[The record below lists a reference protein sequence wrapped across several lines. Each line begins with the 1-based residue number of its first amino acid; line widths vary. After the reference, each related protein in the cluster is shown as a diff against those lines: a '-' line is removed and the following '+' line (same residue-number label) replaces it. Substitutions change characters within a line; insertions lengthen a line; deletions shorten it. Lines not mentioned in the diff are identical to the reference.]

1 MCYSTNL
8 TLLIMRKYKLLLIIA
23 SFFLTLSIA
32 AQDQKPVQFYF
43 EKLQNNQGEFELKI
57 KAVPSA
63 GVHLF
68 SIQKVSGDLPVNTS
82 IQFDSA
88 SLKYTTDSIVEKG
101 KAISGANSSLDNVV
115 ISYYTDSVSWFQ
127 KIKLSIGDS
136 IRIKGRVNY
145 YYQKGDRIESGEVP
159 ISMQFQYQ
167 KKGTDELVDNSSGSL
182 QAKSMWALLIAG
194 ILAGLIG
201 FLTPCV
207 YALVP
212 ITISFFTK
220 KSKTKLQGKKNALF
234 YSISIILIYTL
245 VGALVATVL
254 PKNALNNLSTN
265 WIFNMFLFGLFILF
279 GASFLGAFEINL
291 PSSWSNKIDSK
302 AGVGSYSGIFFMA
315 LTLVIVSFS
324 CTGNFVASLLGL
336 STASGKLAPIV
347 GMFGFGF
354 GLALPFAIFA
364 FFPAMLS
371 SLGKSGGWQNALK
384 VVLGFLEIA
393 LALKFLS
400 NADLDRGWRILDR
413 EVFIVLWIVIF
424 VLLGMYLLGKI
435 LFKNDSERPKNDFGI
450 SYVSVPRLFLAIIS
464 FSFAVYLI
472 PGLWGAPL
480 KSVSAFVPPMG
491 TQDFN
496 MIGTQGGFPESAF
509 QVNTDNVAK
518 PPQKYVAD
526 LKKYEPGAAINNQL
540 VIYYDYDEALAAS
553 KVLHKPLMIDF
564 TGIQCVNCREF
575 ESKIWID
582 PVVGKLMK
590 NDFVVA
596 SLFTDYN
603 AELLDT
609 DKKFSPL
616 LNATIETVG
625 DKNEDLQQRLI
636 NASGQPNYVF
646 VNSDGKLLI
655 DGGYGYDATKGP
667 KEFIAH
673 LQKVK
678 GLYNVAIK
686 E

>member
-1 MCYSTNL
+1 MRNPIR
-8 TLLIMRKYKLLLIIA
+8 LLILFLLLSIKLL
-23 SFFLTLSIA
+23 
-32 AQDQKPVQFYF
+32 AQDKPPVQFYF
-43 EKLQNNQGEFELKI
+43 EKENAGNGEFVLKI
-57 KAVPSA
+57 KAVASA
-63 GVHLF
+63 GVKLF
-68 SIQKVSGDLPVNTS
+68 SIKKIQGDLPVNTT
-82 IQFDSA
+82 INFDSA
-88 SLKYTTDSIVEKG
+88 VLKYLKDSVAESGKIQTGTEAALNN
-101 KAISGANSSLDNVV
+101 KAISF
-115 ISYYTDSVSWFQ
+115 YTDSVQWLQ
-127 KIKLSIGDS
+127 KIKLAKDDS
-136 IRIKGRVNY
+136 IRIKGSINY
-145 YYQKGDRIESGEVP
+145 YYKKGESIESGEEPV
-159 ISMQFQYQ
+159 SMQFQFKAQ
-167 KKGTDELVDNSSGSL
+167 PADEMVANSSGSL
-182 QAKSMWALLIAG
+182 KAKSMWALLLAG

-220 KSKTKLQGKKNALF
+220 KSKTKTQGKKNALF

-265 WIFNMFLFGLFILF
+265 WIFNVFLFLLFIIF

-291 PSSWSNKIDSK
+291 PASWSNKIDSK

-336 STASGKLAPIV
+336 ATASGKLAPIV

-364 FFPAMLS
+364 FFPSMLS

-384 VVLGFLEIA
+384 VVLGFLELA

-400 NADLDRGWRILDR
+400 NADLDKGWRLLDR

-450 SYVSVPRLFLAIIS
+450 AYVSVPRLFLAIFS
-464 FSFAVYLI
+464 FGFAVYLV

-480 KSVSAFVPPMG
+480 KAVSAFIPPMG

-496 MIGTQGGFPESAF
+496 AIGGNNNLPAPAINGANNITA
-509 QVNTDNVAK
+509 AK

-540 VIYYDYDEALAAS
+540 IIYYDYDEALAAS
-553 KVLHKPLMIDF
+553 KALNKPLMIDF

-582 PVVGKLMK
+582 PQVARLMK

-596 SLFTDYN
+596 SLFSDYN
-603 AELLDT
+603 AELPDNE
-609 DKKFSPL
+609 KKFSPL
-616 LNATIETVG
+616 LNGKIETVG
-625 DKNEDLQQRLI
+625 DKYEDLQQRLI

-646 VNSDGKLLI
+646 VDNEGKLLI

-673 LQKVK
+673 LEKVK
-678 GLYNVAIK
+678 TLYK
-686 E
+686 MQ

>member
-1 MCYSTNL
+1 MQ
-8 TLLIMRKYKLLLIIA
+8 KHKLLLII
-23 SFFLTLSIA
+23 SLFFLSLNMA
-32 AQDQKPVQFYF
+32 AQDQSPVQFDF
-43 EKLQNNQGEFELKI
+43 EKQNIGNGEFVLKI
-57 KAVPSA
+57 KATPA
-63 GVHLF
+63 KGVQLF
-68 SIQKVSGDLPVNTS
+68 SIQKISDDLPVNTS
-82 IQFDSA
+82 FQFDS
-88 SLKYTTDSIVEKG
+88 SILKYLTDTLAE
-101 KAISGANSSLDNVV
+101 SGAMKTSPDPALNNVV
-115 ISYYTDSVSWFQ
+115 TKFYTDSVIWLQ
-127 KIKLSIGDS
+127 KIKISEGDS
-136 IRIKGRVNY
+136 IRVKGTINFY
-145 YYQKGDRIESGEVP
+145 YKKGESIESGEEP
-159 ISMQFQYQ
+159 ISMQFQF
-167 KKGTDELVDNSSGSL
+167 KKDEPAELVANSSGSL
-182 QAKSMWALLIAG
+182 QAKSMWALLFAG
-194 ILAGLIG
+194 VLAGLIG

-220 KSKTKLQGKKNALF
+220 RSKTKLQGKKNALF

-265 WIFNMFLFGLFILF
+265 WIFNVFLFGLFVLF

-302 AGVGSYSGIFFMA
+302 AGIGSYSGIFFMA

-336 STASGKLAPIV
+336 STAAGKLAPIV
-347 GMFGFGF
+347 GMFGFGL

-364 FFPAMLS
+364 FFPSMLS

-384 VVLGFLEIA
+384 VVLGFLELA

-400 NADLDRGWRILDR
+400 NADLDKGWRILDR
-413 EVFIVLWIVIF
+413 EVFIVLWITIF

-435 LFKNDSERPKNDFGI
+435 QFKNDSERPKNDFGI
-450 SYVSVPRLFLAIIS
+450 SYVSVSRLFLAIFS
-464 FSFAVYLI
+464 LSFAVYLV

-480 KSVSAFVPPMG
+480 KAVSAFVPPMG

-496 MIGTQGGFPESAF
+496 VLAAGNRSVATTNGADDKISL
-509 QVNTDNVAK
+509 AK

-526 LKKYEPGAAINNQL
+526 LKKYEPGAAINNEL
-540 VIYYDYDEALAAS
+540 VIYYDYDEALAAA
-553 KVLHKPLMIDF
+553 KALNKPLMLDF

-582 PVVGKLMK
+582 AGVGSRMK

-596 SLFTDYN
+596 SLFSDYN
-603 AELLDT
+603 AELAD
-609 DKKFSPL
+609 DEKRFSPL
-616 LNATIETVG
+616 LNAKIETVG
-625 DKNEDLQQRLI
+625 DKYEDLQQQLI
-636 NASGQPNYVF
+636 KASGQPNYVF
-646 VNSDGKLLI
+646 VDNDGKLLI

-673 LQKVK
+673 LDKVK
-678 GLYNVAIK
+678 ELYQNK
-686 E
+686 KQ

>member
-1 MCYSTNL
+1 MF
-8 TLLIMRKYKLLLIIA
+8 KYKLLFHLA
-23 SFFLTLSIA
+23 LLLSLYTT
-32 AQDQKPVQFYF
+32 AQESQPVQFNF
-43 EKLQNNQGEFELKI
+43 TKEAVGNGTFNLRIQAIPI
-57 KAVPSA
+57 KGVQVFSVQEISA
-63 GVHLF
+63 
-68 SIQKVSGDLPVNTS
+68 DLPVNT
-82 IQFDSA
+82 IIAFDS
-88 SLKYTTDSIVEKG
+88 SSQRFLSDTLVETG
-101 KAISGANSSLDNVV
+101 TAQTMADPALNNAI
-115 ISYYTDSVSWFQ
+115 IKSYSDTITWTQ
-127 KIKLSIGDS
+127 KIKLVEGDS
-136 IRIKGRVNY
+136 IRIKGTINFY
-145 YYQKGDRIESGEVP
+145 YKKGESVESGEEP
-159 ISMQFQYQ
+159 ISLQFQF
-167 KKGTDELVDNSSGSL
+167 KKEDPTKFVANSSGSL
-182 QAKSMWALLIAG
+182 QSKSLWALLFAG

-220 KSKTKLQGKKNALF
+220 RSKTKIQGKKNALF

-265 WIFNMFLFGLFILF
+265 WIFNMFLFALFMIF

-302 AGVGSYSGIFFMA
+302 AGIGSYSGIFFMA

-336 STASGKLAPIV
+336 STAAGKIAPVI

-364 FFPAMLS
+364 FFPSLLS

-384 VVLGFLEIA
+384 VVLGFLELA

-400 NADLDRGWRILDR
+400 NADLDKGWRILDR
-413 EVFIVLWIVIF
+413 EVFIVLWIVLF
-424 VLLGMYLLGKI
+424 VLLGMYLIGKI
-435 LFKNDSERPKNDFGI
+435 RFKHDSEGKKNDFGLDYI
-450 SYVSVPRLFLAIIS
+450 SVPRLFMAIIS
-464 FSFAVYLI
+464 FAFAIYLV

-480 KSVSAFVPPMG
+480 KAVSAFVPPMG

-496 MIGTQGGFPESAF
+496 AAGFQGKGETASSVSLPTSSA
-509 QVNTDNVAK
+509 AA
-518 PPQKYVAD
+518 PPQKHVAD
-526 LKKYEPGAAINNQL
+526 LKKYEPGAAINNGL
-540 VIYYDYDEALAAS
+540 IIYYDYEEALAAARA
-553 KVLHKPLMIDF
+553 LNKPLMLDF

-582 PVVGKLMK
+582 AGVGQRMK

-603 AELLDT
+603 LELPDEE
-609 DKKFSPL
+609 KRFSSL
-616 LNATIETVG
+616 LNAKVETVG
-625 DKNEDLQQRLI
+625 DKYEDLQQQLI
-636 NASGQPNYVF
+636 KASGQPNYVF
-646 VNSDGKLLI
+646 VTGEGALLI
-655 DGGYGYDATKGP
+655 DGGYGYDATKGA

-673 LQKVK
+673 LDDVK
-678 GLYNVAIK
+678 ARFRQVTK
-686 E
+686 

>member
-1 MCYSTNL
+1 MQ
-8 TLLIMRKYKLLLIIA
+8 KHKLLSII
-23 SFFLTLSIA
+23 SLFLLSLNMA
-32 AQDQKPVQFYF
+32 AQDQSPVQFDF
-43 EKLQNNQGEFELKI
+43 EKQNIGNGEFVLKI
-57 KAVPSA
+57 KATPA
-63 GVHLF
+63 KGVQLF
-68 SIQKVSGDLPVNTS
+68 SIQKISDDLPVNTS
-82 IQFDSA
+82 FQFDS
-88 SLKYTTDSIVEKG
+88 SILKYLTDSIAE
-101 KAISGANSSLDNVV
+101 SGALKTSPDPALNNIVTRF
-115 ISYYTDSVSWFQ
+115 YTDSVIWLQ
-127 KIKLSIGDS
+127 KIKISQGDS
-136 IRIKGRVNY
+136 IRVKGTINY
-145 YYQKGDRIESGEVP
+145 YYKKGESIESGEEA
-159 ISMQFQYQ
+159 ISMQFQF
-167 KKGTDELVDNSSGSL
+167 KKDELTELVANSSGSL
-182 QAKSMWALLIAG
+182 QAKSMWALLFAG
-194 ILAGLIG
+194 VLAGLIG

-220 KSKTKLQGKKNALF
+220 RSKTKLQGKKNALF

-265 WIFNMFLFGLFILF
+265 WIFNVFLFALFVLF

-302 AGVGSYSGIFFMA
+302 AGIGSYSGIFFMA

-336 STASGKLAPIV
+336 STAAGKLAPII
-347 GMFGFGF
+347 GMFGFGL

-364 FFPAMLS
+364 FFPSMLS

-384 VVLGFLEIA
+384 VVLGFLELA

-400 NADLDRGWRILDR
+400 NADLDKGWRILDR
-413 EVFIVLWIVIF
+413 EVFIVLWITIF

-435 LFKNDSERPKNDFGI
+435 HFKNDSERPKNDFGI
-450 SYVSVPRLFLAIIS
+450 PYVSVSRLFLAIFS
-464 FSFAVYLI
+464 LSFAVYLV

-480 KSVSAFVPPMG
+480 KAVSAFVPPMG

-496 MIGTQGGFPESAF
+496 VLAAGNRPLTTTNGAEDKISL
-509 QVNTDNVAK
+509 AK

-526 LKKYEPGAAINNQL
+526 LKKYEPGAAINNEL
-540 VIYYDYDEALAAS
+540 VIYYDYDEALAAA
-553 KVLHKPLMIDF
+553 KALNKPLMLDF

-582 PVVGKLMK
+582 PEVGRRMK

-596 SLFTDYN
+596 SLFSDYN
-603 AELLDT
+603 AELAD
-609 DKKFSPL
+609 DEKRFSPL
-616 LNATIETVG
+616 LNAKIETVG
-625 DKNEDLQQRLI
+625 DKYEDLQQQLI
-636 NASGQPNYVF
+636 KASGQPNYVF
-646 VNSDGKLLI
+646 VDNDGKLLI
-655 DGGYGYDATKGP
+655 DGGYGYDARKGP

-673 LQKVK
+673 LDKVK
-678 GLYNVAIK
+678 DLYQNK
-686 E
+686 K

>member
-1 MCYSTNL
+1 M
-8 TLLIMRKYKLLLIIA
+8 
-23 SFFLTLSIA
+23 
-32 AQDQKPVQFYF
+32 QFYF
-43 EKLQNNQGEFELKI
+43 AKENAGNGEFVLKI
-57 KAVPSA
+57 KAVASA
-63 GVHLF
+63 GVKLF
-68 SIQKVSGDLPVNTS
+68 SIKKIQGDLPVNTT
-82 IQFDSA
+82 INFDSA
-88 SLKYTTDSIVEKG
+88 VLKYLKDSVAESG
-101 KAISGANSSLDNVV
+101 KIQTGTEAALNNTAISF
-115 ISYYTDSVSWFQ
+115 YTDSVQWLQ
-127 KIKLSIGDS
+127 KIKLAKGDS
-136 IRIKGRVNY
+136 IRIKGRINY
-145 YYQKGDRIESGEVP
+145 YYKKGESIESGEEPV
-159 ISMQFQYQ
+159 SMQFQFKAQ
-167 KKGTDELVDNSSGSL
+167 PADEMVANSSGSL
-182 QAKSMWALLIAG
+182 KAKSMWALLLAG

-220 KSKTKLQGKKNALF
+220 KSKTKTQGKKNALF

-265 WIFNMFLFGLFILF
+265 WIFNVFLFLLFIIF

-291 PSSWSNKIDSK
+291 PASWSNKIDSK

-336 STASGKLAPIV
+336 ATASGKLAPIV

-364 FFPAMLS
+364 FFPSMLS

-384 VVLGFLEIA
+384 VVLGFLELA

-400 NADLDRGWRILDR
+400 NADLDKGWRLLDR

-450 SYVSVPRLFLAIIS
+450 AYVSVPRLFLAIFS
-464 FSFAVYLI
+464 FGFAVYLV

-480 KSVSAFVPPMG
+480 KAVSAFIPPMG

-496 MIGTQGGFPESAF
+496 AIGGNNNLPAPAINGANNITA
-509 QVNTDNVAK
+509 AK

-540 VIYYDYDEALAAS
+540 IIYYDYDEALAAS
-553 KVLHKPLMIDF
+553 KALNKPLMIDF

-582 PVVGKLMK
+582 PQVARLMK

-596 SLFTDYN
+596 SLFSDYN
-603 AELLDT
+603 AELPDNE
-609 DKKFSPL
+609 KKFSPL
-616 LNATIETVG
+616 LNGKIETVG
-625 DKNEDLQQRLI
+625 DKYEDLQQRLI

-646 VNSDGKLLI
+646 VDNEGKLLI

-673 LQKVK
+673 LEKVK
-678 GLYNVAIK
+678 TLYK
-686 E
+686 KQ

>member
-1 MCYSTNL
+1 MK
-8 TLLIMRKYKLLLIIA
+8 KYKPLLII
-23 SFFLTLSIA
+23 SLFFLSLSST
-32 AQDQKPVQFYF
+32 AQDKQPVQFSF
-43 EKLQNNQGEFELKI
+43 EKQDNGDGEFVLKI
-57 KAVPSA
+57 KAVPSK
-63 GVHLF
+63 GVRLF
-68 SIQKVSGDLPVNTS
+68 SIQKISGDLPVNTT
-82 IQFDSA
+82 INFDSA
-88 SLKYTTDSIVEKG
+88 IIKYIKDSIMET
-101 KAISGANSSLDNVV
+101 GAVKTAPDPSLNNVV
-115 ISYYTDSVSWFQ
+115 TRFYTDSVEWRQ
-127 KIKLSIGDS
+127 KIKLAVGDS
-136 IRIKGRVNY
+136 IRIKGRINY
-145 YYQKGDRIESGEVP
+145 YYKKGESIESGEEPVS
-159 ISMQFQYQ
+159 IQFQF
-167 KKGTDELVDNSSGSL
+167 KKAGSGDLVANSSGSL
-182 QAKSMWALLIAG
+182 KAKSMWALLLAG
-194 ILAGLIG
+194 IFAGLIG

-220 KSKTKLQGKKNALF
+220 RSKTKIQGKKNALF

-245 VGALVATVL
+245 VGALVVTVL

-265 WIFNMFLFGLFILF
+265 WIFNVFLFLLFIIF

-291 PSSWSNKIDSK
+291 PASWSNKIDSK
-302 AGVGSYSGIFFMA
+302 AGIGSYSGIFFMA

-336 STASGKLAPIV
+336 STAAGKMAPIV

-364 FFPAMLS
+364 FFPSMLS

-384 VVLGFLEIA
+384 VVLGFLELA

-400 NADLDRGWRILDR
+400 NADLDKGWRLLDR

-435 LFKNDSERPKNDFGI
+435 RFKNDSERPKNDFGLEF
-450 SYVSVPRLFLAIIS
+450 VSVSRLFLAILS
-464 FSFAVYLI
+464 FAFAVYLF

-480 KSVSAFVPPMG
+480 KAVSAFVPPMG

-496 MIGTQGGFPESAF
+496 TVGARDNTAAMANPEE
-509 QVNTDNVAK
+509 NKNILAK
-518 PPQKYVAD
+518 PPQKYVTD

-553 KVLHKPLMIDF
+553 KALNKPLMIDF

-582 PVVGKLMK
+582 PEVGRLMK

-596 SLFTDYN
+596 SLFSDYN
-603 AELLDT
+603 AELPDEE
-609 DKKFSPL
+609 KRFSPL
-616 LNATIETVG
+616 LNGKIETVG
-625 DKNEDLQQRLI
+625 DKYEDLQQRLI
-636 NASGQPNYVF
+636 KASGQPNYVF
-646 VNSDGKLLI
+646 VDNNGNLLI

-667 KEFIAH
+667 KDFIAH
-673 LQKVK
+673 LNKVK
-678 GLYNVAIK
+678 GLYNNSNP
-686 E
+686 

>member
-1 MCYSTNL
+1 MLIKYRLLFVVCLLLSINL
-8 TLLIMRKYKLLLIIA
+8 T
-23 SFFLTLSIA
+23 
-32 AQDQKPVQFYF
+32 AQDKQPVQFGF
-43 EKLQNNQGEFELKI
+43 EKQTKGNGEFILLI
-57 KAVPSA
+57 KAVPSP
-63 GVHLF
+63 GVQLF
-68 SIQKVSGDLPVNTS
+68 SIQKINGDLPVNTK
-82 IQFDSA
+82 IEFDSVIVTKLKDTVTELGNGKTA
-88 SLKYTTDSIVEKG
+88 ADPSLGD
-101 KAISGANSSLDNVV
+101 VV
-115 ISYYTDSVSWFQ
+115 ITTFSDSVTWAQ
-127 KIKLSIGDS
+127 KIKLAEGDS
-136 IRIKGRVNY
+136 IRIKGKINY
-145 YYQKGDRIESGEVP
+145 YYKKGESVESGEEP
-159 ISMQFQYQ
+159 ISMQFQY
-167 KKGTDELVDNSSGSL
+167 KKEQSQEFAANSSGSL
-182 QAKSMWALLIAG
+182 QSKSLWALLFAG
-194 ILAGLIG
+194 VLAGLIG

-220 KSKTKLQGKKNALF
+220 RSKTKLQGKKNALF

-265 WIFNMFLFGLFILF
+265 YIFNLFLFVLFIIF

-302 AGVGSYSGIFFMA
+302 AGIGSYSGIFFMA

-336 STASGKLAPIV
+336 STAAGKIAPVV

-354 GLALPFAIFA
+354 GLALPFALFA
-364 FFPAMLS
+364 FFPSLLS

-384 VVLGFLEIA
+384 VVLGFLELA

-400 NADLDRGWRILDR
+400 NADLDKGWRLLDR

-424 VLLGMYLLGKI
+424 VLLGMYLIGKI
-435 LFKNDSERPKNDFGI
+435 RFKHDSEPKQNDFGLEYI
-450 SYVSVPRLFLAIIS
+450 SVPRLFLAI
-464 FSFAVYLI
+464 FSFAFSIYLV

-480 KSVSAFVPPMG
+480 KAVSAFIPPMG

-496 MIGTQGGFPESAF
+496 AVGNQS
-509 QVNTDNVAK
+509 NTVTTGSFTTASTAAM

-526 LKKYEPGAAINNQL
+526 LKKYEPGAAINNNL
-540 VIYYDYDEALAAS
+540 IIYYDYDEALAAS
-553 KVLHKPLMIDF
+553 IALSKPLMIDF

-582 PVVGKLMK
+582 KGVIQRMK

-603 AELLDT
+603 AELPD
-609 DKKFSPL
+609 DEKKFSPL
-616 LNATIETVG
+616 LNAKIETVG
-625 DKNEDLQQRLI
+625 DKYEDLEQQLI
-636 NASGQPNYVF
+636 HASGQPNYVF
-646 VNSDGKLLI
+646 VDGTGKLLI
-655 DGGYGYDATKGP
+655 DGGYGYDATKGAN
-667 KEFIAH
+667 EFIAH
-673 LQKVK
+673 LDKVK
-678 GLYNVAIK
+678 EIYKNMQ
-686 E
+686 

>member
-1 MCYSTNL
+1 MQKLQLVLILSLFFLSTNL
-8 TLLIMRKYKLLLIIA
+8 IA
-23 SFFLTLSIA
+23 QEQQL
-32 AQDQKPVQFYF
+32 VQFRF
-43 EKLQNNQGEFELKI
+43 EKENIGNGEFYLRI
-57 KAVPSA
+57 KALPLK

-68 SIQKVSGDLPVNTS
+68 SIQKISDDLPLNTS
-82 IQFDSA
+82 INFDS
-88 SLKYTTDSIVEKG
+88 SILKYLKDSISETG
-101 KAISGANSSLDNVV
+101 IIRTSPEPDLNNAV
-115 ISYYTDSVSWFQ
+115 IHFYTDSVTWQQ
-127 KIKLSIGDS
+127 KIKLAIGDS
-136 IRIKGRVNY
+136 IRIKAHINY
-145 YYQKGDRIESGEVP
+145 YYKKGDRIESGEEPV
-159 ISMQFQYQ
+159 SMQFQFKNEQ
-167 KKGTDELVDNSSGSL
+167 PPELAVNSSGSL
-182 QAKSMWALLIAG
+182 QSKSLWGLLLAG
-194 ILAGLIG
+194 VLAGLIG

-220 KSKTKLQGKKNALF
+220 KSKTKAQGKKNALL

-265 WIFNMFLFGLFILF
+265 WIFNLFLFLLFVIF

-291 PSSWSNKIDSK
+291 PASWSNKIDSK

-336 STASGKLAPIV
+336 STAAGKIAPVV
-347 GMFGFGF
+347 GMFGFGL

-364 FFPAMLS
+364 FFPSMLS

-384 VVLGFLEIA
+384 VVLGFLELA

-400 NADLDRGWRILDR
+400 NADLDKGWRILDR
-413 EVFIVLWIVIF
+413 EVFIVMWFVIF

-435 LFKNDSERPKNDFGI
+435 QLKNDSERPKNDFGI
-450 SYVSVPRLFLAIIS
+450 AYVSVSRLFLAIIT
-464 FSFAVYLI
+464 FAFAVYLV

-480 KSVSAFVPPMG
+480 KAVSAFIPPLG

-496 MIGTQGGFPESAF
+496 VVGAGNMTEFSKR
-509 QVNTDNVAK
+509 TDAGKLSLAK
-518 PPQKYVAD
+518 PPEKYVAD
-526 LKKYEPGAAINNQL
+526 LKKYEPGAAINNGL
-540 VIYYDYDEALAAS
+540 TIYYDYDEALAAS
-553 KVLHKPLMIDF
+553 KALGKPLMLDF

-582 PVVGKLMK
+582 PEVGRIMK

-596 SLFTDYN
+596 SLFSDYN
-603 AELLDT
+603 LELPDEE
-609 DKKFSPL
+609 KKFSAL
-616 LNATIETVG
+616 LNAKIETVG
-625 DKNEDLQQRLI
+625 DKHEDLQQRLI
-636 NASGQPNYVF
+636 RASGQPNYVF
-646 VNSDGKLLI
+646 VDNSGKLLV

-673 LQKVK
+673 LEKVK
-678 GLYNVAIK
+678 ALYKVPLAP
-686 E
+686 

>member
-1 MCYSTNL
+1 MQKL
-8 TLLIMRKYKLLLIIA
+8 QLVLILSL
-23 SFFLTLSIA
+23 FFLSFNLI
-32 AQDQKPVQFYF
+32 AQDQQSVQFRF
-43 EKLQNNQGEFELKI
+43 EKENIGNGEFYLRI
-57 KAVPSA
+57 KALPLK

-68 SIQKVSGDLPVNTS
+68 SIQKISDDLPLNTS
-82 IQFDSA
+82 INFDS
-88 SLKYTTDSIVEKG
+88 SILKYLKDSISETG
-101 KAISGANSSLDNVV
+101 IISTSPEPDLNNAV
-115 ISYYTDSVSWFQ
+115 IHFYTDSVTWQQ
-127 KIKLSIGDS
+127 KIKLAIGDS
-136 IRIKGRVNY
+136 IRIKAHINY
-145 YYQKGDRIESGEVP
+145 YYKKGDRIESGEEPV
-159 ISMQFQYQ
+159 SMQFQFKNEQ
-167 KKGTDELVDNSSGSL
+167 PPELAVNSSGSL
-182 QAKSMWALLIAG
+182 QSKSLWGLLLAG
-194 ILAGLIG
+194 VLAGLIG

-220 KSKTKLQGKKNALF
+220 KSKTKAQGKKNALF

-265 WIFNMFLFGLFILF
+265 WIFNIFLFLLFVIF

-291 PSSWSNKIDSK
+291 PASWSNKIDSK

-336 STASGKLAPIV
+336 STAAGKIAPVV
-347 GMFGFGF
+347 GMFGFGL

-364 FFPAMLS
+364 FFPSMLS

-384 VVLGFLEIA
+384 VVLGFLELA

-400 NADLDRGWRILDR
+400 NADLDKGWRILDR
-413 EVFIVLWIVIF
+413 EVFIVLWFVIF

-435 LFKNDSERPKNDFGI
+435 QFKNDSERPKNDFGLA
-450 SYVSVPRLFLAIIS
+450 YVSVSRLFLAIIT
-464 FSFAVYLI
+464 FAFAAYLV

-480 KSVSAFVPPMG
+480 KAVSAFIPPLG

-496 MIGTQGGFPESAF
+496 VVGTGNITEFSKK
-509 QVNTDNVAK
+509 TDEGKLSLAK
-518 PPQKYVAD
+518 PPEKYVAD
-526 LKKYEPGAAINNQL
+526 LKKYEPGAAINNGL
-540 VIYYDYDEALAAS
+540 TIYYDYDEALSAA
-553 KVLHKPLMIDF
+553 KALGKPLMLDF

-582 PVVGKLMK
+582 PEVGRIMK

-596 SLFTDYN
+596 SLFSDYN
-603 AELLDT
+603 LELPDEE
-609 DKKFSPL
+609 KKFSAL
-616 LNATIETVG
+616 LNSKIETVG
-625 DKNEDLQQRLI
+625 DKYEDLQQRLI
-636 NASGQPNYVF
+636 RASGQPNYVF
-646 VNSDGKLLI
+646 VDNSGKLLI

-673 LQKVK
+673 LEKVK
-678 GLYNVAIK
+678 ALYKAP
-686 E
+686 

>member
-1 MCYSTNL
+1 M
-8 TLLIMRKYKLLLIIA
+8 
-23 SFFLTLSIA
+23 
-32 AQDQKPVQFYF
+32 QFYF
-43 EKLQNNQGEFELKI
+43 EKENAGNGEFVLKI
-57 KAVPSA
+57 KAVASA
-63 GVHLF
+63 GVKLF
-68 SIQKVSGDLPVNTS
+68 SIKKIQGDLPVNTT
-82 IQFDSA
+82 INFDTA
-88 SLKYTTDSIVEKG
+88 VLKYLKDSVAESG
-101 KAISGANSSLDNVV
+101 KIQTGTEAALDNAAISF
-115 ISYYTDSVSWFQ
+115 YTDSVQWLQ
-127 KIKLSIGDS
+127 KIKLTKGDS
-136 IRIKGRVNY
+136 IRIKGRINY
-145 YYQKGDRIESGEVP
+145 YYKKGESIESGEEPV
-159 ISMQFQYQ
+159 SMQFQFKAQ
-167 KKGTDELVDNSSGSL
+167 PADEMVANSSGSL
-182 QAKSMWALLIAG
+182 KAKSMWALLLAG

-220 KSKTKLQGKKNALF
+220 KSKTKTQGKKNALF

-265 WIFNMFLFGLFILF
+265 WIFNVFLFLLFIIF

-291 PSSWSNKIDSK
+291 PASWSNKIDSK

-336 STASGKLAPIV
+336 ATASGKLAPIV

-364 FFPAMLS
+364 FFPSMLS

-384 VVLGFLEIA
+384 VVLGFLELA

-400 NADLDRGWRILDR
+400 NADLDKGWRLLDR

-450 SYVSVPRLFLAIIS
+450 AYVSVPRLFLAILS
-464 FSFAVYLI
+464 FGFAVYLV

-480 KSVSAFVPPMG
+480 KAVSAFIPPMG

-496 MIGTQGGFPESAF
+496 AVGGNNPIQAPLINASNNNSTS
-509 QVNTDNVAK
+509 V

-553 KVLHKPLMIDF
+553 KALNKPLMIDF

-582 PVVGKLMK
+582 PQVGRLMK

-596 SLFTDYN
+596 SLFSDYN
-603 AELLDT
+603 AELPD
-609 DKKFSPL
+609 DEKKFSPL
-616 LNATIETVG
+616 LNGNIETVG
-625 DKNEDLQQRLI
+625 DKYEDLQQRLI
-636 NASGQPNYVF
+636 HASGQPNYVF
-646 VNSDGKLLI
+646 VDSEGKLLI

-667 KEFIAH
+667 KEFIAY
-673 LQKVK
+673 LEKIK
-678 GLYNVAIK
+678 ALYK
-686 E
+686 KQ

>member
-1 MCYSTNL
+1 M
-8 TLLIMRKYKLLLIIA
+8 
-23 SFFLTLSIA
+23 
-32 AQDQKPVQFYF
+32 QFYF
-43 EKLQNNQGEFELKI
+43 AKENAGNGEFILKI
-57 KAVPSA
+57 KAVASA
-63 GVHLF
+63 GVKLF
-68 SIQKVSGDLPVNTS
+68 SIKKIQGDLPVNTT
-82 IQFDSA
+82 INFDSA
-88 SLKYTTDSIVEKG
+88 VLKYLKDSVAESG
-101 KAISGANSSLDNVV
+101 KIQTGTEAALNNTAISF
-115 ISYYTDSVSWFQ
+115 YTDSVQWLQ
-127 KIKLSIGDS
+127 KIKLAKGDS
-136 IRIKGRVNY
+136 IRIKGRINY
-145 YYQKGDRIESGEVP
+145 YYKKGESIESGEEPV
-159 ISMQFQYQ
+159 SMQFQFKAQ
-167 KKGTDELVDNSSGSL
+167 PADEMVANSSGSL
-182 QAKSMWALLIAG
+182 KAKSMWALLLAG

-220 KSKTKLQGKKNALF
+220 KSKTKTQGKKNALF

-265 WIFNMFLFGLFILF
+265 WIFNVFLFLLFIIF

-291 PSSWSNKIDSK
+291 PASWSNKIDSK

-336 STASGKLAPIV
+336 ATASGKLAPIV

-364 FFPAMLS
+364 FFPSMLS

-384 VVLGFLEIA
+384 VVLGFLELA

-400 NADLDRGWRILDR
+400 NADLDKGWRLLDR

-450 SYVSVPRLFLAIIS
+450 AYVSVPRLFLAIFS
-464 FSFAVYLI
+464 FGFAVYLV

-480 KSVSAFVPPMG
+480 KAVSAFIPPMG

-496 MIGTQGGFPESAF
+496 AIGGNNNLPAPAINGANNITA
-509 QVNTDNVAK
+509 AK

-540 VIYYDYDEALAAS
+540 IIYYDYDEALAAS
-553 KVLHKPLMIDF
+553 KALNKPLMIDF

-582 PVVGKLMK
+582 PQVARLMK

-596 SLFTDYN
+596 SLFSDYN
-603 AELLDT
+603 AELPDNE
-609 DKKFSPL
+609 KKFSPL
-616 LNATIETVG
+616 LNGKIETVG
-625 DKNEDLQQRLI
+625 DKYEDLQQRLI

-646 VNSDGKLLI
+646 VDNEGKLLI

-673 LQKVK
+673 LEKVK
-678 GLYNVAIK
+678 TLYK
-686 E
+686 KQ

>member
-1 MCYSTNL
+1 
-8 TLLIMRKYKLLLIIA
+8 
-23 SFFLTLSIA
+23 
-32 AQDQKPVQFYF
+32 
-43 EKLQNNQGEFELKI
+43 
-57 KAVPSA
+57 
-63 GVHLF
+63 
-68 SIQKVSGDLPVNTS
+68 
-82 IQFDSA
+82 
-88 SLKYTTDSIVEKG
+88 
-101 KAISGANSSLDNVV
+101 
-115 ISYYTDSVSWFQ
+115 
-127 KIKLSIGDS
+127 
-136 IRIKGRVNY
+136 
-145 YYQKGDRIESGEVP
+145 
-159 ISMQFQYQ
+159 
-167 KKGTDELVDNSSGSL
+167 
-182 QAKSMWALLIAG
+182 
-194 ILAGLIG
+194 
-201 FLTPCV
+201 
-207 YALVP
+207 
-212 ITISFFTK
+212 
-220 KSKTKLQGKKNALF
+220 
-234 YSISIILIYTL
+234 
-245 VGALVATVL
+245 
-254 PKNALNNLSTN
+254 
-265 WIFNMFLFGLFILF
+265 
-279 GASFLGAFEINL
+279 
-291 PSSWSNKIDSK
+291 
-302 AGVGSYSGIFFMA
+302 
-315 LTLVIVSFS
+315 
-324 CTGNFVASLLGL
+324 
-336 STASGKLAPIV
+336 
-347 GMFGFGF
+347 
-354 GLALPFAIFA
+354 
-364 FFPAMLS
+364 
-371 SLGKSGGWQNALK
+371 

-496 MIGTQGGFPESAF
+496 MIGNQGGFPESAF
-509 QVNTDNVAK
+509 QGNTDNMAK

-603 AELLDT
+603 AELPDT

-678 GLYNVAIK
+678 GLYNTAIK

>member
-1 MCYSTNL
+1 MMIKFR
-8 TLLIMRKYKLLLIIA
+8 LLFIISL
-23 SFFLTLSIA
+23 SFFSLKLA
-32 AQDQKPVQFYF
+32 AQVSQPVQFSF
-43 EKLQNNQGEFELKI
+43 EKETKGNGEFVLKI
-57 KAVPSA
+57 KAIPAA
-63 GVHLF
+63 GVQLF
-68 SIQKVSGDLPVNTS
+68 SKQKISDDLAINTS
-82 IQFDSA
+82 IDFDSA
-88 SLKYTTDSIVEKG
+88 IVKYLRDSTIETG
-101 KAISGANSSLDNVV
+101 SIKAAPDAAFNNATIKF
-115 ISYYTDSVSWFQ
+115 YTDSVIWRQ
-127 KIKLSIGDS
+127 KIKLAESDS
-136 IRIKGRVNY
+136 IRVKGRINY
-145 YYQKGDRIESGEVP
+145 YYRKGESVESGEEP
-159 ISMQFQYQ
+159 ISMQFQY
-167 KKGTDELVDNSSGSL
+167 KKKAAGELVANSSGSL
-182 QAKSMWALLIAG
+182 QSKSLWALLAAG

-220 KSKTKLQGKKNALF
+220 RSKTKAQGKRNALV

-245 VGALVATVL
+245 VGALVATIL

-265 WIFNMFLFGLFILF
+265 WIFNMFLFLLFIIF

-302 AGVGSYSGIFFMA
+302 AGANSYTGIFFMA

-336 STASGKLAPIV
+336 STAAGKIAPII

-364 FFPAMLS
+364 FFPSLLN

-384 VVLGFLEIA
+384 VVLGFLELA

-400 NADLDRGWRILDR
+400 NADLDKGWRILDR

-424 VLLGMYLLGKI
+424 VLLGFYLLGK
-435 LFKNDSERPKNDFGI
+435 LKFKHDSEGRKNDFGLEF
-450 SYVSVPRLFLAIIS
+450 VSVPRLFLAILS
-464 FSFAVYLI
+464 LSFAMYLV

-480 KSVSAFVPPMG
+480 KAVSAFVPPMG

-496 MIGTQGGFPESAF
+496 AVVNSGGQRTASIDSRAL
-509 QVNTDNVAK
+509 
-518 PPQKYVAD
+518 PPNKYVAE
-526 LKKYEPGAAINNQL
+526 LKKYEPGAAINNNL

-553 KVLHKPLMIDF
+553 KALDRPVMIDF

-582 PVVGKLMK
+582 KEVGRRMN

-603 AELLDT
+603 MELPDEE
-609 DKKFSPL
+609 KHFSTL
-616 LNATIETVG
+616 LNAKIETVG
-625 DKNEDLQQRLI
+625 DKYEDLQQQLI
-636 NASGQPNYVF
+636 KASGQPNYVF
-646 VNSDGKLLI
+646 VDGSGKLLI
-655 DGGYGYDATKGP
+655 DGGYGYDATKGAE
-667 KEFIAH
+667 EFIDH
-673 LQKVK
+673 LKKVNE
-678 GLYNVAIK
+678 LYKSRN

>member
-1 MCYSTNL
+1 
-8 TLLIMRKYKLLLIIA
+8 MRKYKLLLIIA
-23 SFFLTLSIA
+23 IFLSIYST
-32 AQDQKPVQFYF
+32 AQDTQPVQFSF
-43 EKLQNNQGEFELKI
+43 DKQSNGKGEFILTI
-57 KAVPSA
+57 KAVPA
-63 GVHLF
+63 KGVQLF
-68 SIQKVSGDLPVNTS
+68 STKKISEEFPVNSSIAFDSSIRKYLKDTTS
-82 IQFDSA
+82 EVGSIKTAPDPALNNAIIQF
-88 SLKYTTDSIVEKG
+88 
-101 KAISGANSSLDNVV
+101 
-115 ISYYTDSVSWFQ
+115 YTDSAKWRQ
-127 KIKLSIGDS
+127 QIKLAEGDS
-136 IRIKGRVNY
+136 IRVKGSINY
-145 YYQKGDRIESGEVP
+145 YYKRGESIESGEEP
-159 ISMQFQYQ
+159 ISIQFQY
-167 KKGTDELVDNSSGSL
+167 KKEVAAELVANSSGSL
-182 QAKSMWALLIAG
+182 QAKSMWALLLAG

-220 KSKTKLQGKKNALF
+220 KSKTKSQGKKNALF

-265 WIFNMFLFGLFILF
+265 WIFNIFLFLLFIIF

-291 PSSWSNKIDSK
+291 PASWSNKVDSK
-302 AGVGSYSGIFFMA
+302 AGASSYSGIFFMA

-336 STASGKLAPIV
+336 STAAGKMAPII

-364 FFPAMLS
+364 FFPSMLS

-384 VVLGFLEIA
+384 VVLGFLELA

-400 NADLDRGWRILDR
+400 NADLDKGWRILDR
-413 EVFIVLWIVIF
+413 EVFIVLWITIF

-435 LFKNDSERPKNDFGI
+435 QFKNDSERPKNDFGI
-450 SYVSVPRLFLAIIS
+450 AYVSVPRLFMAIIS
-464 FSFAVYLI
+464 LSFAVYLV

-480 KSVSAFVPPMG
+480 KAVSAFVPPLG

-496 MIGTQGGFPESAF
+496 AIGNSTGTIQREQA
-509 QVNTDNVAK
+509 NTTSLAK

-553 KVLHKPLMIDF
+553 KALHKPLMIDF

-582 PVVGKLMK
+582 PGVGQRMK

-596 SLFTDYN
+596 SLFCDYN
-603 AELLDT
+603 AELPD
-609 DKKFSPL
+609 DEKRFSPL
-616 LNATIETVG
+616 LNSKIETVG
-625 DKNEDLQQRLI
+625 DKHEDLQQQLI
-636 NASGQPNYVF
+636 KASGQPNYVF
-646 VNSDGKLLI
+646 VDDNGKLLI

-667 KEFIAH
+667 KDFIAH
-673 LQKVK
+673 LDKVK
-678 GLYNVAIK
+678 ELYK
-686 E
+686 TK

>member
-127 KIKLSIGDS
+127 KVKLSIGDS

-182 QAKSMWALLIAG
+182 QAKSMRALLIAG

-413 EVFIVLWIVIF
+413 EVFIVLWVVIF

-496 MIGTQGGFPESAF
+496 MIGNQGGFPESAF

-518 PPQKYVAD
+518 PPQKYVTD

-646 VNSDGKLLI
+646 VNSDGKLLV

-667 KEFIAH
+667 KEFTAH

>member
-1 MCYSTNL
+1 MLIKYRLLFVVCLLLSINL
-8 TLLIMRKYKLLLIIA
+8 T
-23 SFFLTLSIA
+23 
-32 AQDQKPVQFYF
+32 AQDKQPVQFGF
-43 EKLQNNQGEFELKI
+43 EKVSNGNGEFILQV
-57 KAVPSA
+57 KATPSP
-63 GVHLF
+63 GVQLF
-68 SIQKVSGDLPVNTS
+68 SIKKINGDLPVNTT
-82 IQFDSA
+82 IRFDSA
-88 SLKYTTDSIVEKG
+88 ILNKLQDSVTELG
-101 KAISGANSSLDNVV
+101 NGSTAPDPALDNVV
-115 ISYYTDSVSWFQ
+115 ITTFSDSVIWAQ
-127 KIKLSIGDS
+127 KIKLTEGDS
-136 IRIKGRVNY
+136 IRIKGTINY
-145 YYQKGDRIESGEVP
+145 YYKKGESTESGEEP
-159 ISMQFQYQ
+159 ISMQFQY
-167 KKGTDELVDNSSGSL
+167 KKIDSQELATNSSGSL
-182 QAKSMWALLIAG
+182 QSKSLWALLFAG
-194 ILAGLIG
+194 IFAGLIG

-220 KSKTKLQGKKNALF
+220 RSKTKIQGKKNALF

-265 WIFNMFLFGLFILF
+265 YIFNLFLFVLFIIF

-302 AGVGSYSGIFFMA
+302 AGIGSYSGIFFMA

-336 STASGKLAPIV
+336 STAAGKIAPIV

-354 GLALPFAIFA
+354 GLALPFALFA
-364 FFPAMLS
+364 FFPSLLS

-384 VVLGFLEIA
+384 VVLGFLELA

-400 NADLDRGWRILDR
+400 NADLDKGWRLLDR

-424 VLLGMYLLGKI
+424 VLLGMYLIGKI
-435 LFKNDSERPKNDFGI
+435 RFKHDSEPKQNDFGLAYI
-450 SYVSVPRLFLAIIS
+450 SVPRLFLAI
-464 FSFAVYLI
+464 FSFAFSIYLV

-480 KSVSAFVPPMG
+480 KAVSAFIPPMG

-496 MIGTQGGFPESAF
+496 A
-509 QVNTDNVAK
+509 VAYQSNADPTGSLTTASNAAV

-526 LKKYEPGAAINNQL
+526 LKKYEPGAAINNNL
-540 VIYYDYDEALAAS
+540 IIYYDYDEALAAS
-553 KVLHKPLMIDF
+553 VALNKPLMIDF

-582 PVVGKLMK
+582 KGVIQRMK

-603 AELLDT
+603 SELPDNE
-609 DKKFSPL
+609 KRFSPL
-616 LNATIETVG
+616 LNAKIETVG
-625 DKNEDLQQRLI
+625 DKYEDLQQQLI
-636 NASGQPNYVF
+636 QASGQPNYVF
-646 VNSDGKLLI
+646 VDSGGKLLV
-655 DGGYGYDATKGP
+655 DGGYGYDATKGAA
-667 KEFIAH
+667 EFIAH
-673 LQKVK
+673 LDKVK
-678 GLYNVAIK
+678 EAYKNR
-686 E
+686 